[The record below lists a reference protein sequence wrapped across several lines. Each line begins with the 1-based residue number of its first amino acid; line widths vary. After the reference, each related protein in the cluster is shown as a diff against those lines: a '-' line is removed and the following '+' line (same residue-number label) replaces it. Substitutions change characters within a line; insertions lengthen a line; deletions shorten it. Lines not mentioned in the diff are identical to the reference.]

1 VLVEVRAH
9 DVMFFCVQ
17 HAEGLTHV
25 PGALPVERAAAQRGG
40 RSTPAHAPEL
50 VGLLR
55 RECDDDVNAQSTFSR
70 GRPPLSNVW
79 VFQRGGGNRRGSL
92 INTEEER
99 SRGSAEL

>member
-1 VLVEVRAH
+1 
-9 DVMFFCVQ
+9 MFFCVQ

-70 GRPPLSNVW
+70 GRPPYPTFGYSSV
-79 VFQRGGGNRRGSL
+79 
-92 INTEEER
+92 
-99 SRGSAEL
+99 AEGIDVAR